1 MKVTDFMKKKVLDE
15 NGMEIG
21 KVNDIDIDPIHGKIN
36 KVYISK
42 GDLSLKPKIMI
53 IDVDDIEQVGDYV
66 LLSVSGFNETK
77 PEEEKK
83 QEINPTKINIK

>member
-1 MKVTDFMKKKVLDE
+1 MKVTEFMKKKTLDK

-21 KVNDIDIDPIHGKIN
+21 KINDIDLDPINGKIN
-36 KVYISK
+36 KIYISK
-42 GDLSLKPKIMI
+42 GDLSLKPKIMV

-77 PEEEKK
+77 SSDKK
-83 QEINPTKINIK
+83 ESETNSTKINIK

>member
-1 MKVTDFMKKKVLDE
+1 MKVTEFMKKKTLDR

-21 KVNDIDIDPIHGKIN
+21 KVNDVDIDPINGKIN

-77 PEEEKK
+77 PDTEKEP
-83 QEINPTKINIK
+83 EINPTKINIK